1 MGKVGVGKSSLANA
15 ILGEEMFEGKPE
27 SLQSDV
33 VQLRC
38 SSHEYAGITVHVYD
52 TRGLFDG
59 VMEVDD
65 VLEEIQLAKPRSDY
79 DAVVVCMKLYDRFD
93 QSHLEIFHAI
103 SKLHIRSDTW
113 SRVHIALTHSDN
125 IPGLLVSKPHETIN
139 EDAQLTTSQYKEAI
153 KIYLKKLDVHID
165 LPIYNT
171 TLTEIA
177 SKKKMLRNWLPRFL
191 LGIFYQSRLLSL
203 QTTLSLLLDHPLT
216 RPTIETAIAK
226 VHKQYC
232 QRSVL
237 DTHSYTTTTM
247 LQDACSKGEK
257 IFEALLQ
264 VLEDNYIIVHNIA
277 TNN

>member
-15 ILGEEMFEGKPE
+15 ILGEETCEGRPE
-27 SLQSDV
+27 SFQSDV

-52 TRGLFDG
+52 TCALFNG
-59 VMEVDD
+59 EKEVDD
-65 VLEEIQLAKPRSDY
+65 VLEEIQQAKPTSDY

-93 QSHLEIFHAI
+93 HQSYLEIFHAVN
-103 SKLHIRSDTW
+103 KLHIRSDTW

-125 IPGLLVSKPHETIN
+125 IPGLLVSKPQETMN

-153 KIYLKKLDVHID
+153 KIYLKNKLDVHID

-171 TLTEIA
+171 TFMIK
-177 SKKKMLRNWLPRFL
+177 SKKILQNWLPRFL
-191 LGIFYQSRLLSL
+191 LGIFYRSRLLSL

-216 RPTIETAIAK
+216 RPAIETAIAK

-232 QRSVL
+232 KPSVL
-237 DTHSYTTTTM
+237 DTHSRTTTTM

-257 IFEALLQ
+257 IFEALLK
-264 VLEDNYIIVHNIA
+264 VLEDN
-277 TNN
+277 